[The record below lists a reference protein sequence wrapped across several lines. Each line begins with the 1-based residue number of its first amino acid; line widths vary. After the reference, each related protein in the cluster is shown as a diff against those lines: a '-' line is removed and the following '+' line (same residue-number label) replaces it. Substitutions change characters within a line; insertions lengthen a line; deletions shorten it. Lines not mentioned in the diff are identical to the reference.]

1 MIAYLEGKVFE
12 VGFVSKQVYIVLLT
26 QSGIGYQVFVPAS
39 GLYNVGENL
48 CLYTNLQI
56 REDSQTLY
64 GFLKKEQK
72 DLFEDV
78 IQVSGVGPKVALGII
93 STFTAKEL
101 RKILLNADYKALSK
115 VKGLGQKGAKKIVL
129 ELQGVYIENEEGVL
143 SKDVAIFEELE
154 DALGALGFQGKE
166 VKKLIKKAEPFYKEN
181 NEISIEALI
190 AYVLKN

>member
-1 MIAYLEGKVFE
+1 
-12 VGFVSKQVYIVLLT
+12 
-26 QSGIGYQVFVPAS
+26 
-39 GLYNVGENL
+39 
-48 CLYTNLQI
+48 
-56 REDSQTLY
+56 
-64 GFLKKEQK
+64 LKKEQQ

-154 DALGALGFQGKE
+154 DALGSLGFQGKE
-166 VKKLIKKAEPFYKEN
+166 VKKLIKKAGPFYKEN